1 LDEAAAR
8 GLRWLPSKNLF
19 RNWVDL
25 HYNANPPNI
34 LRDESE
40 FDPPPQTP
48 RLATSPGCAH
58 CLAVAYPSLVVIL
71 GVTLWPIIYTFI
83 LSFFKAPTGIN
94 QVRTFVG
101 LGNYLAMIKDQTFWD
116 TIGRTMYF
124 TVVSVGLEMVGGMA
138 IAQLIHSHP
147 WGWKFLRFSLIIP
160 WAVPTIVNGAMWRW
174 IYNADFGAL
183 NGLLMQLGLI
193 KHYVA
198 WLTLPDLAMP
208 LVILA
213 DVWHMMPFVALILQA
228 ALAGL
233 PLELDEAAA
242 VDGANA
248 LQRFWSIRLPLLRPA
263 ILVAL
268 VARTVDAFRVFDIVY
283 IITNGGPANKTLTI
297 TYLTYLNSFPW
308 GNQGVGAALS
318 FLISFFTICMALIFI
333 RWLYPSGGEPMMRFN
348 KLLRKV
354 FLFLLTLPVLFFIF
368 FPILWLFSA
377 SLSNQAELYA
387 IPIHWIPYH
396 PTCRII
402 WILSSPALQPTPCR
416 APLRWHC

>member
-1 LDEAAAR
+1 MQIHPILFEMTTNSTPLPTKSRGTLRAQDAR
-8 GLRWLPSKNLF
+8 TAWLL
-19 RNWVDL
+19 L
-25 HYNANPPNI
+25 I
-34 LRDESE
+34 
-40 FDPPPQTP
+40 
-48 RLATSPGCAH
+48 
-58 CLAVAYPSLVVIL
+58 PSLVVIL

-101 LGNYLAMIKDQTFWD
+101 LGNYMAMIKDQTFWD

-124 TVVSVGLEMVGGMA
+124 TVASVGLEMVGGMA
-138 IAQLIHSHP
+138 VAQLIHSHP
-147 WGWKFLRFSLIIP
+147 WGWKVLRICLIIP

-183 NGLLMQLGLI
+183 NGLLMQMGLI
-193 KHYVA
+193 SHYVA
-198 WLTLPDLAMP
+198 WLTLPNLAMP
-208 LVILA
+208 LVIVA
-213 DVWHMMPFVALILQA
+213 DVWHMLPFVALILQA

-233 PLELDEAAA
+233 PLELDEAAS

-248 LQRFWSIRLPLLRPA
+248 FQRFWSIRLPLLRPA

-308 GNQGVGAALS
+308 GNQGIGAALS

-333 RWLYPSGGEPMMRFN
+333 RWLYRPEE
-348 KLLRKV
+348 
-354 FLFLLTLPVLFFIF
+354 T
-368 FPILWLFSA
+368 
-377 SLSNQAELYA
+377 Q
-387 IPIHWIPYH
+387 
-396 PTCRII
+396 
-402 WILSSPALQPTPCR
+402 
-416 APLRWHC
+416 